1 MKTNYPVHKI
11 NKLNDFPQ
19 SCTKPLS
26 IILFLLLNFFY
37 YFDHIQWKETDF
49 LKLSGFPKMKWIISK
64 EKKPRKENLAKKK
77 NLISGSIHCTTLF
90 LKGLLMKN

>member
-64 EKKPRKENLAKKK
+64 EKKASSYWL
-77 NLISGSIHCTTLF
+77 LISGSIHCTTLF
-90 LKGLLMKN
+90 LKGLLMKS